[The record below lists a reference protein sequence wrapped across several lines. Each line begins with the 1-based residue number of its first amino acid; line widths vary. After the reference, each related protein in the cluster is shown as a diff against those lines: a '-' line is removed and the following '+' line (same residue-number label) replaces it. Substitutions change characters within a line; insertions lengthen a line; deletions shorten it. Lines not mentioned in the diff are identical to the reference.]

1 MFYFEKLL
9 AASVITLLLI
19 FVEIVILEWIF
30 MKY

>member
-1 MFYFEKLL
+1 MFHFEKLL